1 MRRDRKSGYAVA
13 ERSAGLA
20 DLLYLEVVK
29 LDCGAAPEDRAETVA
44 AIARAM
50 TSRPPHPGA

>member
-1 MRRDRKSGYAVA
+1 MRRDRKSGYAVT

-29 LDCGAAPEDRAETVA
+29 LDCGTPPEDLAESVA

-50 TSRPPHPGA
+50 RKR